1 MSKSKK
7 RIRILQKLIR
17 QMGQF
22 SRLITKQLMQ
32 LLLRSLLVLGRRSRR
47 ARAGFVLPTVVMVS
61 LVVIL
66 LTTAI
71 MIRSFDRTRNAS
83 NYRVNQAVLN
93 ASEPALERAKRKLD
107 KLFESPNLRGTPAE
121 LNLNSE
127 LQPTWDA
134 INNEVDD
141 QFTFADETRL
151 ELAFDIN
158 GSNAIDNVPTA
169 ALIDKEQIT
178 NAWRFPVDTDNDG
191 LLDSFTLYS
200 ILFRSPSRN
209 ANGEF
214 DRQRNP
220 LEARTPPM
228 DEGSAGGACAA
239 AFGTSASLVGG
250 SDWYQ
255 SGGNLKKSFFIHVAT
270 VPITDL
276 DNPGDLGINAADVGN
291 YETFT
296 GNRGFSA
303 LEYQQD
309 RIQIPPAN
317 NAILYE
323 DDLTVFAGSA
333 FRVNGRV
340 FTNSN
345 LFGLSFANN
354 DPNRNIHLF
363 QVSSPASCF
372 YQPENGK
379 VVVAGNT
386 AYGRPIDTGGQA
398 NNGNAVLVDLFNP
411 GLNPGGA
418 IATEDFGKVQQSVTQ
433 EPSEIAY
440 NTAAYEQRIEKLVTD
455 AVTNLAEADD
465 PQEVQV
471 KQQQL
476 IDELIANGVVVGV
489 AETAEARRQA
499 MEIYFRNRTRRVSY
513 GEVPFAPTLPA
524 PTLTYQGIGDTLRP
538 PDEWMYPFD
547 PADGATGATY
557 SELALKQNGT
567 KLLPPATSPD
577 DPAVVDGTENLLGDR
592 VLVGN
597 NLPALWYDDPLFVG
611 NEETQNIVGTEWDAG
626 PAADNPRKRRTQAEP
641 INDLDITN
649 RDGFWEQKATERPS
663 DPLVGIGGVR
673 LVTSAGVYL
682 PEDDSS
688 TGSFV
693 VWPDTMPQP
702 GNVFNDDKVFD
713 RGTAL
718 DDVTSTRP
726 YLKMRATAVY
736 QYNVGGGRTPIAC
749 VASFYDPTNRITA
762 NNRED
767 LTALTSVLNPDG
779 GNVSG
784 EKQDNYFDPIT
795 QTIAD
800 ARIPTNVDGA
810 NSVNGITFGPPT
822 VAQGTVA
829 PYLTYLAQ
837 QVYPNGRNVNPLLR
851 QAYDKDP
858 AWATGLTLAEQGAV
872 DSTICALQIYGK
884 TRLDPV
890 TRVETPDTGTWG
902 DIQAP
907 TETPKAGFQ
916 LPHGAIKEVSF
927 LDARQIKSSDQGYD
941 PATFDTATKVST
953 TTGLL
958 DLPIEQRQP
967 LEIRATELDLDLL
980 RQSQADSAGGPQEY
994 MIPNSGIIYATRDDA
1009 LPDQTALN
1017 AAATGANLKVSAS
1030 DFRLDPTRRP
1040 NGIVLING
1048 ERLGRDA
1055 TFRRVEKGFILAS
1068 NLPVYVKGDFNKHQQ
1083 EGTNTEVEEFT
1094 AALADDWNNFYA
1106 RALPL
1111 EDDFACRAGDPR
1123 LPTDKCENGDDW
1135 RSATILSDAMTLLS
1149 DEFRY
1154 GFRDE
1159 GDFDLRN
1166 NRIDNIED
1174 PDGIAPVDVDA
1185 AATIAQKRLDNG
1197 FFNNDFVTNGL
1208 SSGGFD
1214 FLQDSISPGVPTADV
1229 TPTDDLYSQN
1239 EADAIGS
1246 SYFNNAVTPI
1256 QRRVVAANAAD
1267 NFPEFVMEIC
1277 RKLPV
1282 SECGA
1287 GDWVVGAAGAGT
1299 KASGVIGQ
1307 DTNALV
1313 SGTTASPPPDP
1324 KDRHFP
1330 RRVAFQRAGNNLVL
1344 DGGGNPTILGI
1355 NGAGK
1360 VQAYPY
1366 AAYGGA
1372 NRPRLQP
1379 NALWYRGQGNNFSF
1393 NDPPDF
1399 LGTLIADGSQPQLVP
1414 VLQLQATTEN
1424 RNNSGPAEV
1433 GDFNGNDSVR
1443 DTNWLQRA
1451 ITDTTFNMVM
1461 ATGDTPSH
1469 PRGSGF
1475 EAEFNGG
1482 VANLPHLLQNWRDLT
1497 NNQVTT
1503 QISGS
1508 FIQFKR
1514 ASYATAP
1521 FWQIPKD
1528 LATDVPGNPYG
1539 NAALGGPFNY
1549 VQVYATGNGSGR
1561 VPSYEQPVRQ
1571 WGFDVGLLSQA
1582 PDLFSNQFSVSF
1594 RGLPNEFF
1602 RETSRDDDWV
1612 RSLLCSKPLEFQVEA
1627 TPRDFGT
1634 ITANAINDDQRPTDY
1649 CQRTTGT

>member
-7 RIRILQKLIR
+7 RINALQKLIR
-17 QMGQF
+17 QIEQF

-71 MIRSFDRTRNAS
+71 MVRSFDRTRNAS

-93 ASEPALERAKRKLD
+93 AAEPALERAKRKLD

-127 LQPTWDA
+127 MQPTWDA
-134 INNEVDD
+134 INTVVDD

-169 ALIDKEQIT
+169 ALIDKEQTT

-191 LLDSFTLYS
+191 LFDSFTLYS

-214 DRQRNP
+214 DRSRNP

-255 SGGNLKKSFFIHVAT
+255 SGGNLKKSFFIYVAT
-270 VPITDL
+270 VPITDIA
-276 DNPGDLGINAADVGN
+276 NPGDLGIDAADVGN
-291 YETFT
+291 YEAFT
-296 GNRGFSA
+296 GNQGFSA

-309 RIQIPPAN
+309 RVQIPPAN

-323 DDLTVFAGSA
+323 DDLTIFAGSA

-345 LFGLSFANN
+345 LFGLSFGP
-354 DPNRNIHLF
+354 DIHLF
-363 QVSSPASCF
+363 QVSSPDSCF

-398 NNGNAVLVDLFNP
+398 DNGNTVLVDLFDP

-418 IATEDFGKVQQSVTQ
+418 IGIEDFGKAQQSVTE

-440 NTAAYEQRIEKLVTD
+440 NTAAYEQRIDKLVTD
-455 AVTNLAEADD
+455 AVAGLIDD
-465 PQEVQV
+465 PLEVQQ
-471 KQQQL
+471 KT
-476 IDELIANGVVVGV
+476 DELIGDGIDP
-489 AETAEARRQA
+489 AEARRQA
-499 MEIYFRNRTRRVSY
+499 LEIYFRNRTRRVSY
-513 GEVPFAPTLPA
+513 AEVGFEQVDGELAAGTF
-524 PTLTYQGIGDTLRP
+524 QGTGDTLRP
-538 PDEWMYPFD
+538 PDAWIYPFD
-547 PADGATGATY
+547 PADGATGGAY

-567 KLLPPATSPD
+567 NLLPPATSPD
-577 DPAVVDGTENLLGDR
+577 DPTVVDGTEGLLGDR

-611 NEETQNIVGTEWDAG
+611 NEETQNIVGTEWNAG

-641 INDLDITN
+641 IRDLDITN
-649 RDGFWEQKATERPS
+649 RDGFWEQKAAERPS

-682 PEDDSS
+682 PEDDSIN
-688 TGSFV
+688 GSFV

-702 GNVFNDDKVFD
+702 GNVFNAGSVFD
-713 RGTAL
+713 GADQLDGAPPPLPAL
-718 DDVTSTRP
+718 PRP

-736 QYNVGGGRTPIAC
+736 QYNVGDGQTPIAC
-749 VASFYDPTNRITA
+749 AASFYDPTSRITA
-762 NNRED
+762 NNREN
-767 LTALTSVLNPDG
+767 LTALISVLNPDG

-784 EKQDNYFDPIT
+784 ERVDDYFDAFGGE
-795 QTIAD
+795 TIAD
-800 ARIPTNVDGA
+800 ERIPTNADGA

-822 VAQGTVA
+822 VAQATVA

-837 QVYPNGRNVNPLLR
+837 QVYPNGRYVNPLLK

-858 AWATGLTLAEQGAV
+858 GWATALTLAEQGAV

-884 TRLDPV
+884 TKLDTADPA
-890 TRVETPDTGTWG
+890 RPEAPDTATWG
-902 DIQAP
+902 DIGAP
-907 TETPKAGFQ
+907 TEIPTAGFQ

-941 PATFDTATKVST
+941 PNTFDTATKVST

-980 RQSQADSAGGPQEY
+980 RQSQAESAGGPQEY

-1009 LPDQTALN
+1009 LPDQTAAN

-1048 ERLGRDA
+1048 ERLGRDPN
-1055 TFRRVEKGFILAS
+1055 FRRVEKGFILAS
-1068 NLPVYVKGDFNKHQQ
+1068 NLPVYVKGDFNKHQ
-1083 EGTNTEVEEFT
+1083 ETGTNTEVEEFT
-1094 AALADDWNNFYA
+1094 AALAADWNNFYG

-1123 LPTDKCENGDDW
+1123 LPAGSCGTGDDW

-1166 NRIDNIED
+1166 NRIDNIAD
-1174 PDGIAPVDVDA
+1174 PDGDATLDVDP
-1185 AATIAQKRLDNG
+1185 AATIVQNRLNNG

-1214 FLQDSISPGVPTADV
+1214 FLQDSISPGVPTVDLALNDLR
-1229 TPTDDLYSQN
+1229 DDFYSEN
-1239 EADAIGS
+1239 LVDAIGS

-1256 QRRVVAANAAD
+1256 QRRVVAPD
-1267 NFPEFVMEIC
+1267 DTIPDDDYPEFVMEIC
-1277 RKLPV
+1277 RRLPV
-1282 SECGA
+1282 SECTPV
-1287 GDWVVGAAGAGT
+1287 DWVVGADT
-1299 KASGVIGQ
+1299 ASNSIGN
-1307 DTNALV
+1307 DVATLE
-1313 SGTTASPPPDP
+1313 SGTTVSPPPNP
-1324 KDRHFP
+1324 RDRHFP
-1330 RRVAFQRAGNNLVL
+1330 RRVAFRRTGNNLDLV
-1344 DGGGNPTILGI
+1344 GGEPVILGI
-1355 NGAGK
+1355 NAAGD

-1366 AAYGGA
+1366 DTYGGGA
-1372 NRPRLQP
+1372 NQPRRRP
-1379 NALWYRGQGNNFSF
+1379 NALWYRGLGNNFNF
-1393 NDPPDF
+1393 NNPPDYIGA
-1399 LGTLIADGSQPQLVP
+1399 LTATAIQPQLVP
-1414 VLQLQATTEN
+1414 VLQLQATTN
-1424 RNNSGPAEV
+1424 NTNNSGSAEV
-1433 GDFNGNDSVR
+1433 GDFKGNAAVR
-1443 DTNWLQRA
+1443 GTNWLQRA
-1451 ITDTTFNMVM
+1451 ATNTTFNMVM

-1469 PRGSGF
+1469 PQGAGF

-1482 VANLPHLLQNWRDLT
+1482 VANLPHLLQNWRDLAD
-1497 NNQVTT
+1497 NQITA

-1539 NAALGGPFNY
+1539 NAALGLPFDY
-1549 VQVYATGNGSGR
+1549 VQVYSTGNGGGR

-1594 RGLPNEFF
+1594 RGQTNEFF

-1612 RSLLCSKPLEFQVEA
+1612 RSLLCSKPLEFQTEA
-1627 TPRDFGT
+1627 TPKDFGT
-1634 ITANAINDDQRPTDY
+1634 ITTNAINDDQRPTDY
-1649 CQRTTGT
+1649 CQETTGT

>member
-323 DDLTVFAGSA
+323 DDLTVFAGSD

-345 LFGLSFANN
+345 LFGLSFG
-354 DPNRNIHLF
+354 DDIHLF

-386 AYGRPIDTGGQA
+386 AYGRPIDNGGA
-398 NNGNAVLVDLFNP
+398 ADNGNAVFVDLFDP
-411 GLNPGGA
+411 GLNPGGGGA
-418 IATEDFGKVQQSVTQ
+418 ITTENFGKAQQSVTQ
-433 EPSEIAY
+433 QPSEIAY
-440 NTAAYEQRIEKLVTD
+440 NTAAYEQRIDKLVTE
-455 AVTNLAEADD
+455 AVTTLADD
-465 PQEVQV
+465 PQEVQQ
-471 KQQQL
+471 KTG
-476 IDELIANGVVVGV
+476 ELIGDNIDP
-489 AETAEARRQA
+489 AEARRQA
-499 MEIYFRNRTRRVSY
+499 LEIYFRNRTRRVSY
-513 GEVPFAPTLPA
+513 KEVGFEQADPELAAGTF
-524 PTLTYQGIGDTLRP
+524 QGIGDTLRP

-547 PADGATGATY
+547 PADGTTGATY
-557 SELALKQNGT
+557 SELALKKNGT
-567 KLLPPATSPD
+567 TLLPPATSPD
-577 DPAVVDGTENLLGDR
+577 DPAVVDGTEDLLGDR

-611 NEETQNIVGTEWDAG
+611 NEETQNIARTEWDAG
-626 PAADNPRKRRTQAEP
+626 LAADNPRKRRTQAEP

-649 RDGFWEQKATERPS
+649 RDGFWEQKAAEKPS

-682 PEDDSS
+682 PEDDSD

-702 GNVFNDDKVFD
+702 GNFFNYKRVFESGQATSIDDDTV
-713 RGTAL
+713 A
-718 DDVTSTRP
+718 STRP

-736 QYNVGGGRTPIAC
+736 QYNVGDGKTPIAC

-767 LTALTSVLNPDG
+767 LTALISVLNPSGD

-784 EKQDNYFDPIT
+784 EKLDDYFDAFGGE
-795 QTIAD
+795 TIDD
-800 ARIPTNVDGA
+800 ARPPRNDDGA

-822 VAQGTVA
+822 VAQTTVA
-829 PYLTYLAQ
+829 SYLTYLAQ
-837 QVYPNGRNVNPLLR
+837 QVYPNGRYVNPLLK
-851 QAYDKDP
+851 QAYDKDT
-858 AWATGLTLAEQGAV
+858 AWGTELTLAEQGAV

-884 TRLDPV
+884 TKLDKTDAARPEDPDV
-890 TRVETPDTGTWG
+890 TTWG
-902 DIQAP
+902 DIGAP

-927 LDARQIKSSDQGYD
+927 LDARQIKSSDQDYD
-941 PATFDTATKVST
+941 PTNFDTATKVST

-1123 LPTDKCENGDDW
+1123 LPTDKCEKGDDW

-1166 NRIDNIED
+1166 NRIDNIAD

-1185 AATIAQKRLDNG
+1185 AATIAQNRLNNG

-1214 FLQDSISPGVPTADV
+1214 FLQDSISPGVPTANV

-1239 EADAIGS
+1239 EADVIGS

-1256 QRRVVAANAAD
+1256 QRRIVAAPAD

-1277 RKLPV
+1277 RRLPV
-1282 SECGA
+1282 SECGPN
-1287 GDWVVGAAGAGT
+1287 DWVVSAAGVAPPTTATGAVGNAVGT
-1299 KASGVIGQ
+1299 LA
-1307 DTNALV
+1307 

-1324 KDRHFP
+1324 RDRHFP
-1330 RRVAFQRAGNNLVL
+1330 RRVAFQRTGNNLDVA
-1344 DGGGNPTILGI
+1344 GGNPTILGI
-1355 NGAGK
+1355 NDAGN

-1366 AAYGGA
+1366 GTYGGGA
-1372 NRPRLQP
+1372 NQPRKQP
-1379 NALWYRGQGNNFSF
+1379 NALWYRGLGNNFNF
-1393 NDPPDF
+1393 NNPPDF
-1399 LGTLIADGSQPQLVP
+1399 IGALSATPIQPQLVP
-1414 VLQLQATTEN
+1414 VLQLQTTTEN
-1424 RNNSGPAEV
+1424 PGQPA
-1433 GDFNGNDSVR
+1433 DTDYNGNDAVKK
-1443 DTNWLQRA
+1443 TNWLQRA

-1469 PRGSGF
+1469 PKGAGF

-1482 VANLPHLLQNWRDLT
+1482 VANLPHLLQNWNDLA
-1497 NNQVTT
+1497 NQQITT

-1521 FWQIPKD
+1521 FWQISKD
-1528 LATDVPGNPYG
+1528 ITTEVQNNPYG
-1539 NAALGGPFNY
+1539 NATTGGLFGYP
-1549 VQVYATGNGSGR
+1549 QVYATGNGSGR